1 MAVPHEDTEASL
13 PADEAPIVVPSL
25 CMNCHEQ
32 GETRILLQR
41 IPNFKEILIESFH
54 CEHCDFHNN
63 SVKFAGETQEQGTK
77 IQFQV
82 RKPEDLQRQ
91 IVISEYGV
99 LEVLGIERQPG
110 SGQLTNIEGII
121 RNMADGFR
129 QLTAEQLQQIGG
141 DGSYEIIQDYIKR
154 LDLVLTGE
162 ALPQTVTLTDMSGNS
177 WIEPSTFE
185 ESGKYVRSNY
195 NRTQEQNVALGLAG
209 VEDPAEQGA
218 TNGEDEDES
227 GMPSEIVKGQVYNI
241 PTSCPACSK
250 PCEVRYKSAIVP
262 GFEEVIV
269 SGTNCDHCGYR
280 VSDVKVG
287 GETPAKGKRHSLFV
301 KTRID
306 MSRDVLKSEYCTVK
320 IPVLGVELGP
330 GEMGGRFTTVEGLLT
345 QVKDQLSDKVFDIG
359 GEGIQGGDSMPEDT
373 KTKWGKFFED
383 LERCLNNEIEY
394 EVILEDPMAKSYVQ
408 SMAEGDTEDP
418 QLKAEQYDRTWE
430 EEEDLGLHDMQTEDY
445 AEETGD
451 HEVKP

>member
-1 MAVPHEDTEASL
+1 MAVPKEDVTSL

-25 CMNCHEQ
+25 CMNCHEE

-54 CEHCDFHNN
+54 CEHCEFHNN
-63 SVKFAGETQEQGTK
+63 SVKFAGETQEQGVK

-82 RKPEDLQRQ
+82 RTPEDLQRQ

-99 LEVLGIERQPG
+99 LDVLGIERQPG
-110 SGQLTNIEGII
+110 SGQLTNIEGVI

-129 QLTAEQLQQIGG
+129 QLTAEQLHQIGG
-141 DGSYEIIQDYIKR
+141 EGSYEIIQDYIKR
-154 LDLVLTGE
+154 LELVLTGE

-177 WIEPSTFE
+177 WIEPFTFE
-185 ESGKYVRSNY
+185 SSGKYIRSNY
-195 NRTQEQNVALGLAG
+195 NRTPEQNVALGLAE
-209 VEDPAEQGA
+209 VEDSAEPGVG
-218 TNGEDEDES
+218 NGEHDDES
-227 GMPSEIVKGQVYNI
+227 GMPSEIVKGQVYKI

-287 GETPAKGKRHSLFV
+287 GGTPTKGKRHRLLV
-301 KTRID
+301 KSRVDI
-306 MSRDVLKSEYCTVK
+306 SRDVLKSEYCTVK
-320 IPVLGVELGP
+320 IPVIGVELGP

-345 QVKDQLSDKVFDIG
+345 QVKDQLKDKVFQIG
-359 GEGIQGGDSMPEDT
+359 SESIKGGDSMTDDT
-373 KTKWGKFFED
+373 KTKWDKFFED

-394 EVILEDPMAKSYVQ
+394 QVILEDPMAKSYVQ
-408 SMAEGDTEDP
+408 SMGEGGKEDP
-418 QLKAEQYDRTWE
+418 QLEVEQYDRSWE
-430 EEEDLGLHDMQTEDY
+430 EDEDMGLHDMQTEEY
-445 AEETGD
+445 ADENEH
-451 HEVKP
+451 HEVDS